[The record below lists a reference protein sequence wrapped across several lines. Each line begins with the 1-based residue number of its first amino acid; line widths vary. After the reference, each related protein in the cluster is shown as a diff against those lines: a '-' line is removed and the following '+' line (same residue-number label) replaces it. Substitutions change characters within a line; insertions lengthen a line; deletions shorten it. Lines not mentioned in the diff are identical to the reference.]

1 MAEVRV
7 LKASDRKR
15 KVFKDADLS
24 FLFFFEMLACP
35 FSVNEEAT
43 RLAFCYPLLSQI
55 ITAVILD
62 VLCLRR
68 SARMSTK
75 EDSDIRLDFTKL
87 DQQQS
92 GEGGQESPCA
102 ERQNA
107 EHTA

>member
-1 MAEVRV
+1 
-7 LKASDRKR
+7 
-15 KVFKDADLS
+15 
-24 FLFFFEMLACP
+24 MLACP

-75 EDSDIRLDFTKL
+75 EDSDIRLDFAKL

-92 GEGGQESPCA
+92 GEGGGGQESPCA